1 MKIFLIYIKSLL
13 DFILLLISRNNIS
26 ENKNET
32 NNLLFINTG
41 QIGDLVISAAL
52 LEEDERFDGYS
63 NVFFLIQ
70 KQFEELYKDY
80 KGRIKIIIID
90 LDAYKYNIIYRFKFN
105 NYLRKLNIDI
115 VYNLTS
121 IRPTWNDA
129 LALGIGAKKTFCYPN
144 NWLTLKKVFP
154 ETTDALYTKQIA
166 TEFFNEYDKLN
177 CVLGFFQKQDKK
189 IGEKKTVFYVKKIKE
204 QYDVIIAPFSTA
216 KSKEWGI
223 DKFSELT
230 QQLSKS
236 GKKVL
241 LIGSISQKDG
251 LQLIKGECQNV
262 SIAAETI
269 PLNELISYLNAAN
282 LYIGLDSG
290 ISHLSLKANKKRII
304 LVGGGTYGMYFPK
317 PTDIETI
324 YLTNKLPCFQCG
336 WECRFEQN
344 FCLSDI
350 KVNVLLSY
358 INKALS
364 NENS

>member
-26 ENKNET
+26 EIKNET

-90 LDAYKYNIIYRFKFN
+90 IDAYKYNIIYRFKFN

-129 LALGIGAKKTFCYPN
+129 LALGIGANKTFCYPN

-166 TEFFNEYDKLN
+166 TEFFNEYEKINYVLYLINAIGTKEKNKSIGSLKYFPNEIFDIVINPFSSQQNRDITIDNLNVLAKKYINRKILILCSKEQKTLLENIRHSDKITFAAGKYKLN
-177 CVLGFFQKQDKK
+177 QLFSVINNSKVFIGVDSGLTHIALTTKTNVVAVIGKGNYGRYLPKPDDNNSVYLFEECEFTGCEWYCKKDDVFCVKNITVNK
-189 IGEKKTVFYVKKIKE
+189 IINAV
-204 QYDVIIAPFSTA
+204 
-216 KSKEWGI
+216 
-223 DKFSELT
+223 DKF
-230 QQLSKS
+230 
-236 GKKVL
+236 
-241 LIGSISQKDG
+241 
-251 LQLIKGECQNV
+251 LIK
-262 SIAAETI
+262 
-269 PLNELISYLNAAN
+269 Y
-282 LYIGLDSG
+282 
-290 ISHLSLKANKKRII
+290 
-304 LVGGGTYGMYFPK
+304 
-317 PTDIETI
+317 
-324 YLTNKLPCFQCG
+324 
-336 WECRFEQN
+336 
-344 FCLSDI
+344 
-350 KVNVLLSY
+350 
-358 INKALS
+358 
-364 NENS
+364 ENT